1 MLCGSQANL
10 TMFMICWYVGPTQNE
25 KWKYKERC
33 SSLIRNLYPASPVP
47 THESATYRFVIH
59 SIYRD
64 LNEADI
70 PVRCV
75 SFFFLRL
82 RFAFRQGHSTRR
94 GKITSKNRRERKS
107 NVSTSAW
114 LLRTSGSSF
123 GGGRLVIFP
132 RTSYYQMMEFDFSA
146 SKIKTLGIAE
156 AVLLRTAPDMYRL
169 SSFWYILLRARF
181 S

>member
-1 MLCGSQANL
+1 MLKNDAFIAKEKPMLCGSQANL

-75 SFFFLRL
+75 PFFFLPL
-82 RFAFRQGHSTRR
+82 RFAFGQGHSTRE
-94 GKITSKNRRERKS
+94 GKITSKNRQERKS

-114 LLRTSGSSF
+114 LLRTCHK
-123 GGGRLVIFP
+123 RCLIVVRMTVAIFQIKVKKE
-132 RTSYYQMMEFDFSA
+132 SNEFW
-146 SKIKTLGIAE
+146 KKK
-156 AVLLRTAPDMYRL
+156 L
-169 SSFWYILLRARF
+169 SH
-181 S
+181 